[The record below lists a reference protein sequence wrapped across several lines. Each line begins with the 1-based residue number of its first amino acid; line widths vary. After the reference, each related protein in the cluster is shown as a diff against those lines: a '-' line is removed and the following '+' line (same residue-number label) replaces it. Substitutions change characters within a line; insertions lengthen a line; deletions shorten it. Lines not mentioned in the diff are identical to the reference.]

1 MPIMDEYLTR
11 PVDVRLARL
20 RSTPEELASLL
31 AGRDRPALTRR
42 PDPGS
47 WSAAEIVCHLRDAEE
62 LFLVRFQ
69 TILAVDDPQ
78 ILTLGATPEALRH
91 PLDPD
96 RWAEE
101 RQYARQDAGEALAA
115 FGRRRREV
123 IVLLDGLTAEQW
135 QRRGIHQARG
145 RMRLDEWVAS
155 LAVTTT
161 ITWSS
166 CGGRSSSLDP

>member
-1 MPIMDEYLTR
+1 MPTMDEYLTR

-78 ILTLGATPEALRH
+78 ILTLGATPEALGH
-91 PLDPD
+91 PLDRTAGP
-96 RWAEE
+96 RSGST
-101 RQYARQDAGEALAA
+101 RARTRARPSRPSG
-115 FGRRRREV
+115 G
-123 IVLLDGLTAEQW
+123 DG
-135 QRRGIHQARG
+135 AR
-145 RMRLDEWVAS
+145 
-155 LAVTTT
+155 
-161 ITWSS
+161 
-166 CGGRSSSLDP
+166 

>member
-1 MPIMDEYLTR
+1 M
-11 PVDVRLARL
+11 
-20 RSTPEELASLL
+20 
-31 AGRDRPALTRR
+31 
-42 PDPGS
+42 
-47 WSAAEIVCHLRDAEE
+47 
-62 LFLVRFQ
+62 
-69 TILAVDDPQ
+69 
-78 ILTLGATPEALRH
+78 
-91 PLDPD
+91 
-96 RWAEE
+96 
-101 RQYARQDAGEALAA
+101 
-115 FGRRRREV
+115 

>member
-1 MPIMDEYLTR
+1 MPTMDEYLTR

-47 WSAAEIVCHLRDAEE
+47 WSAAEIVCHLRDVEK
-62 LFLVRFQ
+62 LFLVRF
-69 TILAVDDPQ
+69 
-78 ILTLGATPEALRH
+78 
-91 PLDPD
+91 
-96 RWAEE
+96 
-101 RQYARQDAGEALAA
+101 
-115 FGRRRREV
+115 
-123 IVLLDGLTAEQW
+123 LTAEQW

-155 LAVTTT
+155 FAGHDDNHLEQLRRT
-161 ITWSS
+161 IQ
-166 CGGRSSSLDP
+166 